1 MKLGL
6 FLIFTIYACYHL
18 GVDPIHIA
26 QGLPRLVWITSQL
39 FPPETEGYFLTFL
52 RSTGESFAMALTAT
66 LSSAL
71 LAIPLGLLGAH
82 RILPA
87 WFLRWPLRRSLDLV
101 RSIDSLLWA
110 LLFVNAV
117 GMGPFSGVLALIM
130 INIGSLSKLLSED
143 VDHAARGPIE
153 GVQSLGANAVET
165 IRFGIIPQILPV
177 YLSQV
182 LYYLESNMR
191 HATIL
196 GIVGAGGIGMHLA
209 DRLRVNEWRQVS
221 AILLLILAAVTL
233 IDLLSRWI
241 RASVEKGPT
250 LQTP

>member
-1 MKLGL
+1 MKPGI
-6 FLIFTIYACYHL
+6 FLAFTVYACIHL
-18 GVDPIHIA
+18 GVDPVRIA
-26 QGLPRLVWITSQL
+26 AGLPRLVWITRQL
-39 FPPETEGYFLTFL
+39 FPPETDGYLWTFVC
-52 RSTGESFAMALTAT
+52 SVVETFGMAITAT
-66 LSSAL
+66 LVSAI
-71 LAIPLGLLGAH
+71 LAVPLGLLGAH
-82 RILPA
+82 HLLPL
-87 WFLRWPLRRSLDLV
+87 WLLRWPLRRSLDLV
-101 RSIDSLLWA
+101 RSVDSLLWA

-130 INIGSLSKLLSED
+130 MNLGTLSKLLSED
-143 VDHAARGPIE
+143 VDHAAQGPIE
-153 GVQSLGANAVET
+153 GIQSLGANRLET
-165 IRFGIIPQILPV
+165 IRFGILPQILPI

-209 DRLRVNEWRQVS
+209 DRLRVNEWRQVA

-233 IDLLSRWI
+233 IDFLSRWV
-241 RASVEKGPT
+241 RGSVEKGPT

>member
-1 MKLGL
+1 MRWLL
-6 FLIFTIYACYHL
+6 FLAFTLYACFHL
-18 GVDPIHIA
+18 GVGPIPIA
-26 QGLPRLVWITSQL
+26 QGLPRLVWISSQL
-39 FPPETEGYFLTFL
+39 FPPQTEGYFWVFVQSMGETF
-52 RSTGESFAMALTAT
+52 GMALAATAT
-66 LSSAL
+66 SAL

-82 RILPA
+82 RILPS
-87 WFLRWPLRRSLDLV
+87 WLLRWPLRRSLDLV

-130 INIGSLSKLLSED
+130 INLATLSKLLSED
-143 VDHAARGPIE
+143 VDHASPGPIE
-153 GVQSLGANAVET
+153 GLQSLGANRLEV
-165 IRFGIIPQILPV
+165 IRFGILPQLLPV

-233 IDLLSRWI
+233 IDFASRWI
-241 RASVEKGPT
+241 RSSVEKGPT
-250 LQTP
+250 PQAP